1 LSGGTV
7 SAAAIV
13 TEAASA
19 IGQAVVRRLS
29 RAGMGLV
36 IGDAAAAELA
46 ALAREL
52 EAEGSRVV
60 ALVADLADPGQAP
73 RLAEAAIS
81 EFGRIDA
88 LVTGLGQDDPGDW
101 RDMPPG
107 QLANSTGARVDRTL
121 QCIRAV
127 ISHMVAGGGGRIV
140 TLVSS
145 LGRYRSAWFRSD
157 VERGSAVLRAGVESA
172 IVGLTRQLA
181 FELAPHRI
189 RVNAV
194 AAGWIR
200 LPAFEQAWQALSAR
214 EQAFVLEEI
223 SLRRRGEPD
232 ELAAAIEFLA
242 SEASRYVTG
251 TTIDVNGGWW
261 VS

>member
-1 LSGGTV
+1 LSSGGV

-13 TEAASA
+13 TAAASA

-29 RAGMGLV
+29 RAGMSLV
-36 IGDAAAAELA
+36 IGDGAAAELA
-46 ALAREL
+46 ALARAL

-60 ALVADLADPGQAP
+60 VLGADLADPGEAP
-73 RLAEAAIS
+73 RLAAAAIS
-81 EFGRIDA
+81 EFGRIDV

-101 RDMPPG
+101 RDLSPG
-107 QLANSTGARVDRTL
+107 QLATASGAGAHRTL
-121 QCIRAV
+121 ECIRAV
-127 ISHMVAGGGGRIV
+127 IPHMIAGGGGRIV
-140 TLVSS
+140 SVVSS

-157 VERGSAVLRAGVESA
+157 AERGSAVLRASAESA

-200 LPAFEQAWQALSAR
+200 SPACAQAWQALSAR

-223 SLRRRGEPD
+223 SLRRLGEPD
-232 ELAAAIEFLA
+232 EVAAAIEFLA